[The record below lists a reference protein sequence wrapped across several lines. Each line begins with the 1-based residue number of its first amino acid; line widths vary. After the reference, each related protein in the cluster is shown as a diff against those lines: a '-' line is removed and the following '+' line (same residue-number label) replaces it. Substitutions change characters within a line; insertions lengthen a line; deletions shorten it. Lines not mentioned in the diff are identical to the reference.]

1 MKKRLLIS
9 TLLLFTLIFTSQG
22 QTHEIGTVFSDLN
35 NFGVTYKTGTENRLW
50 RFTALYLS
58 RNDQKTEY
66 DSSSTES
73 RSFGIGAKFG
83 YEYRILLVD
92 NLEFRYGADLSFSF
106 SNYKADYEQPQP
118 YYYYSIRRTSTYTP
132 GINLV
137 LGFNYVIRNKL
148 VIGIEALP
156 YFTYST
162 GTTTITSGSFN
173 YNDPVIKT
181 KSHGIN
187 YGLSSTSVM
196 LSLVYRW
203 GEEE

>member
-106 SNYKADYEQPQP
+106 SNYNTCNNISMTVY
-118 YYYYSIRRTSTYTP
+118 I
-132 GINLV
+132 
-137 LGFNYVIRNKL
+137 F
-148 VIGIEALP
+148 
-156 YFTYST
+156 
-162 GTTTITSGSFN
+162 
-173 YNDPVIKT
+173 
-181 KSHGIN
+181 SH
-187 YGLSSTSVM
+187 
-196 LSLVYRW
+196 
-203 GEEE
+203 